1 MESQNVSADVLLNPG
16 VDRVLDALGNRERRH
31 LLIAL
36 RDGRVE
42 HEGDVM
48 VRGRD
53 QARLQLRHNHLPKLV
68 DMGYIEW
75 NPKTGAIAAG
85 PRFDEVEP
93 LLALIE
99 NHADELPV
107 NWP

>member
-16 VDRVLDALGNRERRH
+16 VDRVLDALGKQERRH
-31 LLIAL
+31 LLISL

-42 HEGDVM
+42 HEGDV
-48 VRGRD
+48 VARGGD
-53 QARLQLRHNHLPKLV
+53 QSRLQLRHNHLPKLT

-75 NPKTGAIAAG
+75 NPETGEIAAG
-85 PRFDEVEP
+85 PRFDEIKP

-99 NHADELPV
+99 NHAHELPA